1 MSTPPVPHWVR
12 LQFEDRI
19 RNAVTGHDDVN
30 TVCGNARDVSQ
41 LYKWATIADTANT
54 LVNILG
60 TGWGAIYLDWAHHHA
75 GRRAA

>member
-1 MSTPPVPHWVR
+1 
-12 LQFEDRI
+12 
-19 RNAVTGHDDVN
+19 VN

-60 TGWGAIYLDWAHHHA
+60 TGWGAIYLDWAYRNA